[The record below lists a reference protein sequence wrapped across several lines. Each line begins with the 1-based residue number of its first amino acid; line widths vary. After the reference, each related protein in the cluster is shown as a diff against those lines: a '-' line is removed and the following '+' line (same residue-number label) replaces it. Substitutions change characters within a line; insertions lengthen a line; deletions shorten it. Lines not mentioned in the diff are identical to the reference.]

1 MKKRSLVLALLLA
14 FLAAGLSAQALLV
27 SAAASLTDVLTSL
40 KADAEKA
47 IGMPVQLNF
56 GGSGTLRKQIEE
68 GAPVDV
74 FFSAA
79 AEDMD
84 KLDAAKLLLPASRSN
99 LLSNSIV
106 LVGPAALK
114 PATTKD
120 EVAALLA
127 GARTVAIG
135 NPDSVPAGRYATQ
148 AFASHGFDAI
158 VKGKLALGGTV
169 REVLQFVQSGAASV
183 GVGLTKDAQTP
194 KYRVVNDT
202 IPAARSKTPVMD
214 RVSPLA
220 ASKNAKAAE
229 AFIAFLKTPAARAA
243 FEKAGFTLP

>member
-1 MKKRSLVLALLLA
+1 MKKRSLALAVLLG
-14 FLAAGLSAQALLV
+14 FLAAGLSAQVLLV

-40 KADAEKA
+40 KSDAEKA
-47 IGMPVQLNF
+47 IGMPIQLNF

-84 KLDAAKLLLPASRSN
+84 KLSAAKLLLAGSRSD

-106 LVGPAALK
+106 LVGPASIK

-120 EVAALLA
+120 DVAAILA
-127 GARTVAIG
+127 GSRTVAIG

-148 AFASHGFDAI
+148 AFAFYGFDAI
-158 VKGKLALGGTV
+158 VKGRLALGGSV

-183 GVGLTKDAQTP
+183 GVVFSTDALTARDLVVL
-194 KYRVVNDT
+194 YRF
-202 IPAARSKTPVMD
+202 PASSLRTPVIYPI
-214 RVSPLA
+214 SALA
-220 ASKNAKAAE
+220 ASKHVGAAE
-229 AFIAFLKTPAARAA
+229 AFIAFLKTEAARAA
-243 FEKAGFTLP
+243 FEKAGFALP